1 MANAPEQLIAGMR
14 YTAARVLS
22 REIPE
27 ERRKAGVSV
36 EPYCS
41 LEL

>member
-14 YTAARVLS
+14 FTAGRVLS
-22 REIPE
+22 RGIPE
-27 ERRKAGVSV
+27 ESRKAGMSV

-41 LEL
+41 L

>member
-14 YTAARVLS
+14 FTGGRVLS
-22 REIPE
+22 RGIPE
-27 ERRKAGVSV
+27 ESRKAGMSV

-41 LEL
+41 L